1 MGFRNWRAE
10 KYGKGKKVNLSRYF
24 ICVMTKKMLVNSAN
38 GLGGIWK
45 KKINL
50 IVVWVKREKLK
61 EVIWGELRKSKRIRF
76 LKTVLDN
83 SARGGLEGDE
93 TNRRSKG

>member
-1 MGFRNWRAE
+1 MEF
-10 KYGKGKKVNLSRYF
+10 GK
-24 ICVMTKKMLVNSAN
+24 I
-38 GLGGIWK
+38 
-45 KKINL
+45 KINL
-50 IVVWVKREKLK
+50 IVGSLGEKRKVEGSYL
-61 EVIWGELRKSKRIRF
+61 GELRKSKRIRF